1 MQYDAIVYG
10 SKINCIFVFANHKGT
25 TQVPNTL
32 IIIFDGVHFRKMCG
46 FINLLLKFNMY
57 VFSSRCK
64 SFKILENVLFSFF
77 LKYFKD
83 SKKNCSYKYFFL
95 KSKYF

>member
-10 SKINCIFVFANHKGT
+10 YQINCIFVFANHKGT
-25 TQVPNTL
+25 THVPNTL
-32 IIIFDGVHFRKMCG
+32 IIIFDGIRFRKMYG

-64 SFKILENVLFSFF
+64 SFLKLKNLLF
-77 LKYFKD
+77 
-83 SKKNCSYKYFFL
+83 
-95 KSKYF
+95 

>member
-10 SKINCIFVFANHKGT
+10 FKINCIFVFANHKGT
-25 TQVPNTL
+25 THVPNTL
-32 IIIFDGVHFRKMCG
+32 IIIFDGVYFRKMCG

-64 SFKILENVLFSFF
+64 SFKILKNVLFSFGF
-77 LKYFKD
+77 KQLKN
-83 SKKNCSYKYFFL
+83 SKKLFL
-95 KSKYF
+95 VLTNILS